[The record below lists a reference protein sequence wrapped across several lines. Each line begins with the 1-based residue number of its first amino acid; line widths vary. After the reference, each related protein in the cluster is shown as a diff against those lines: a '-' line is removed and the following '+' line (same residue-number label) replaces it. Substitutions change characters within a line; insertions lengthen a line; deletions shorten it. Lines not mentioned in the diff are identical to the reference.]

1 MGNRTLS
8 PGLVLRA
15 LFLDSEAYAEL
26 RDDDNPFIEGLFLL
40 VIIGVLTA
48 LLAMIGQLLA
58 WASTPNLAAI
68 KDVVFRNLQQMPW
81 WSMSSGAPGF
91 AEEFRRWYDLGW
103 QVIPAMSGAPNPAG
117 AAVNIL
123 LWPLSMLVSWL
134 IYGVLAHLFA
144 RMLGGHGP
152 AGPDPGPHRAGLHA
166 DAAAGPGVHPVPG
179 DRECD
184 RHLATA
190 PAVQGGAHGSR
201 PDVGPGVLG
210 DDAAVRRL
218 SPLLADPGGKRGGR
232 GRTDCGEVSDG
243 RMD

>member
-15 LFLDSEAYAEL
+15 LFLDSDAYAEL
-26 RDDDNPFIEGLFLL
+26 RDDDNPFVEGLFLL

-48 LLAMIGQLLA
+48 FLAMIGQLLA

-81 WSMSSGAPGF
+81 WSMSSAAPGF

-103 QVIPAMSGAPNPAG
+103 QVFPALFGAPNPAG

-123 LWPLSMLVSWL
+123 LWPLGLLVSWL

-144 RMLGGHGP
+144 RMLGGKG
-152 AGPDPGPHRAGLHA
+152 GLGQTLGLTA
-166 DAAAGPGVHPVPG
+166 LAFTPMLLRGLEFIPFLVIGSAAATWQLLL
-179 DRECD
+179 RYK
-184 RHLATA
+184 
-190 PAVQGGAHGSR
+190 AVRPAHGLTWGR
-201 PDVGPGVLG
+201 AFWATMLPFAVYLLFWLILG
-210 DDAAVRRL
+210 GSAAAV
-218 SPLLADPGGKRGGR
+218 LALIVGR
-232 GRTDCGEVSDG
+232 
-243 RMD
+243 

>member
-40 VIIGVLTA
+40 VIIGILTA

-81 WSMSSGAPGF
+81 WSMSSAAPGF

-103 QVIPAMSGAPNPAG
+103 QVIPALSGAPNPAG

-123 LWPLSMLVSWL
+123 LWPLGMLISWL

-144 RMLGGHGP
+144 RMLGGQGRL
-152 AGPDPGPHRAGLHA
+152 GQTMGLTA
-166 DAAAGPGVHPVPG
+166 
-179 DRECD
+179 
-184 RHLATA
+184 LAFTPMLLRGLEFIPFLVIGSVTA
-190 PAVQGGAHGSR
+190 TWQLLLRYKAVRTAHGLAWGR
-201 PDVGPGVLG
+201 AFWATMLPFAVYLLFWLILG
-210 DDAAVRRL
+210 GSVAAVVAL
-218 SPLLADPGGKRGGR
+218 IVGR
-232 GRTDCGEVSDG
+232 
-243 RMD
+243 